1 MTRDGKNLENLSP
14 SDLLPFENLHA
25 RGRSAIRDLADLAD
39 IRPRTRVLDV
49 GCGIGGAAR
58 TLAAEYDCRV
68 TGIDLTSAYI
78 HAGRILVDL
87 VGLSDSVSLHVSNAL
102 DLPFDDD
109 SFDVIWMQH
118 VSMNVPDKRRL
129 YHEARRALQPN
140 GGRLAIHEIL
150 AGCVYYPYYPVPW
163 ADDPSACF
171 LVRPNQLQAILAES
185 GFTRATWRDDTP
197 ACIDWARKALRTEES
212 SSAPSALDLIF
223 GESSRER
230 ARNMLRN
237 LEERR
242 IEIVQAVYSTS

>member
-14 SDLLPFENLHA
+14 SDLSHFENLHA

-39 IRPRTRVLDV
+39 LRPQSRVLDV

-68 TGIDLTSAYI
+68 TGIDLTTTYI

-87 VGLSDSVSLHVSNAL
+87 VGLSDSVSLQVSNAL
-102 DLPFDDD
+102 DLPFDDG

-129 YHEARRALQPN
+129 YREALRALQPN
-140 GGRLAIHEIL
+140 GRLAIHEIL
-150 AGCVYYPYYPVPW
+150 AGCAPRPYYPVPW
-163 ADDPSACF
+163 ADDPSASF

-197 ACIDWARKALRTEES
+197 ACVDWARKALRAEES
-212 SSAPSALDLIF
+212 SSPPSALDLIF
-223 GESSRER
+223 GETSRER
-230 ARNMLRN
+230 ARNMLHN
-237 LEERR
+237 LEARR